1 MSLIDSISS
10 HGSISSQPS
19 KSNPTIQ
26 FFVRLFSEMETLVI
40 RADVND
46 TIEHV
51 LDLIQAKSGIPL
63 NGQPLIYKS
72 KQLYPEQTLG
82 QCCVENDA
90 VLQLVGVMPSTRH
103 VKAQQTADEIV
114 SLIWRLCKRKPG
126 NKSLDSEARYLIR
139 RNLTDYF
146 TDLLPSDNDMAIGH
160 LQLVGV
166 MPSTRHVKAQ
176 QTADEIVSLIWRLCK
191 RKPGNKSLD
200 SEARYLIRRNLT
212 DYFTDLLPS
221 DNDMA
226 IGHLQVFSYSGVPA
240 ALVMLY
246 MSPDHMMFGD
256 ELLRELVWVI
266 SFMPP
271 YSFQQCV
278 PILMEICKLLRRM
291 PYYADN
297 VIFDTCR
304 TCLSSMVEFIEIEA
318 AILDGGGCS
327 TNFVTLKDMLTFV
340 QEAVDKIILTMDGGI
355 QPYTSMSPSLS
366 LMTEELLHF
375 KSFLMPLKRFIHGG
389 YCYTKA
395 SQGEPYIL
403 TYTEDFNFML
413 KIFLRLLK
421 KIDDCLEQLEKL
433 LPSES
438 ENLGCNQYVLIL
450 IELNNMSKHFPVLAR
465 QFWKTLGRRKLS
477 FCYLIIKYATRGED
491 YRWILEHK
499 DVIDSECRR
508 HLAMMLLP
516 QVSDEDDD
524 YLEILIERSRLL
536 EDSFEYIAHA
546 EADTLQA
553 GLTLEFK
560 DEEATGPGV
569 LREWFVLVCEAIFD
583 PQTALFVACP
593 NDGRR
598 FFPNP
603 ASKVDPLHLEY
614 FKFAGRV
621 IALALMYNVQVGI
634 AFDRVL
640 LLQLAGRNVSLEDTR
655 DADPI
660 LYSSCKRI
668 LEMDP
673 EEVDEDSLSLTFT
686 VETNKL
692 GCRNAVE
699 LYPDGKNIVVNS
711 TNRDKYVARLVQYH
725 FVDSVKDQVAQFAQG
740 FDDIISSGRLRKS
753 FFQFLELE
761 DFDRLLYGS
770 EKAISVE
777 DWKSHTD
784 YDGYEET
791 DPQIWWFWETVA
803 SMSAGQRKA
812 LLFFWTSLKNLPVE
826 GFGGLTC
833 RLYIYKVSESCN
845 RLPTS
850 QTCFYRLCFPPY
862 QSLKVM
868 QDRLSLIT
876 QDHVGCSFGTF

>member
-1 MSLIDSISS
+1 MSLIDSCKHKLDSYTRVDDGVSS
-10 HGSISSQPS
+10 SSAVTMRSDVINSVSGARSAAGSAESS
-19 KSNPTIQ
+19 KSHSSLQ
-26 FFVRLFSEMETLVI
+26 FLVRLFSGMKTLVI
-40 RADVND
+40 RANVND
-46 TIEHV
+46 TIGYV
-51 LDLIQAKSGIPL
+51 LDLIQSKAGIPS
-63 NGQPLIYKS
+63 NVQMLIYKS
-72 KQLYPEQTLG
+72 KQIYPEQTLG
-82 QCCVENDA
+82 ECCVENDA
-90 VLQLVGVMPSTRH
+90 VLQLVGVMRSTRL
-103 VKAQQTADEIV
+103 VKAQQLVDEIV
-114 SLIWRLCKRKPG
+114 SLIWRLCKRNSG
-126 NKSLDSEARYLIR
+126 NEAWDREARRVIR
-139 RNLTDYF
+139 RNLSDYF
-146 TDLLPSDNDMAIGH
+146 GDFLPKDNDIYFGH
-160 LQLVGV
+160 
-166 MPSTRHVKAQ
+166 
-176 QTADEIVSLIWRLCK
+176 
-191 RKPGNKSLD
+191 
-200 SEARYLIRRNLT
+200 Y
-212 DYFTDLLPS
+212 
-221 DNDMA
+221 
-226 IGHLQVFSYSGVPA
+226 LQVFCCSHVPA
-240 ALVMLY
+240 SLAMLY
-246 MSPDHMMFGD
+246 MSPQNMIFGN
-256 ELLRELVWVI
+256 ELIQELITLI
-266 SFMPP
+266 SLLPRHL
-271 YSFQQCV
+271 SLQCI
-278 PILMEICKLLRRM
+278 PIYLEICKALRGM
-291 PYYADN
+291 PYYRNDAMFN
-297 VIFDTCR
+297 TCR
-304 TCLSSMVEFIEIEA
+304 RCLSDMVKCTEMKTAPNGAGYAYLVNFI
-318 AILDGGGCS
+318 
-327 TNFVTLKDMLTFV
+327 KDMQTFV
-340 QEAVDKIILTMDGGI
+340 ADAADEIVHSMDAGI
-355 QPYTSMSPSLS
+355 ELDTRTSPSHPLLTEVVYLKNF
-366 LMTEELLHF
+366 LMPVETFITEELFF
-375 KSFLMPLKRFIHGG
+375 KFRYRKV
-389 YCYTKA
+389 
-395 SQGEPYIL
+395 SQDGPYQEFSIMFE
-403 TYTEDFNFML
+403 TFF
-413 KIFLRLLK
+413 RLLNK
-421 KIDDCLEQLEKL
+421 MDYCLEELEKL
-433 LPSES
+433 LPTKS
-438 ENLGCNQYVLIL
+438 ENLGCYQYVAI
-450 IELNNMSKHFPVLAR
+450 IMELNNMSKHFPDLAK
-465 QFWKTLGRRKLS
+465 QFWTTLRNRKLS
-477 FCYLIIKYATRGED
+477 FSYLIIKYASKED
-491 YRWILEHK
+491 DYEWISVHK
-499 DVIDSECRR
+499 EVTNFECRR
-508 HLAMMLLP
+508 HLAMMLLAR
-516 QVSDEDDD
+516 VSDEDNN
-524 YLEILIERSRLL
+524 LIQEIMLIDRSRLL
-536 EDSFEYIAHA
+536 EDSFEYIAHSEA
-546 EADTLQA
+546 ETLRASLDLQ
-553 GLTLEFK
+553 FK

-569 LREWFVLVCEAIFD
+569 LREWFVLVCQAIFD
-583 PQTALFVACP
+583 PRNALFVACP
-593 NDGRR
+593 NDRRR
-598 FFPNP
+598 FFPNS